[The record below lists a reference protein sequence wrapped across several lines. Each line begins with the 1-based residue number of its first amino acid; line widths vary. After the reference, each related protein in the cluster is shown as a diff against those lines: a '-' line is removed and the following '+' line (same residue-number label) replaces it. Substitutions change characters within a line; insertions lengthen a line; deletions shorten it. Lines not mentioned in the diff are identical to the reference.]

1 MRSVPTRVYRRK
13 IAHFFDLLRVLVDRD
28 MKLLYK
34 RSALGI
40 AWTLIN
46 PLLQLAVFS
55 FVFRSVIPINIPQFS
70 SFAFSGLLIWTW
82 SQTALFQ
89 ATGLIT
95 SNKALIRQPNF
106 PTAILPVVTTMT
118 GLIHFLLAL
127 PVLIIFLAVDGVQ
140 PNSVLFVLPLLM
152 VIQFV
157 LTVGLA
163 YPLAALNVTFR
174 DTQHTLG
181 VLLQMLF
188 YLTPIFY
195 DLNSVPKEFQP
206 FYQLNPMVPLIEAY
220 RAILL
225 KGTPPDWQAL
235 LIVSLIGLLF
245 CRSDWQ
251 FLDGKAIL
259 LWRNCKCVR
268 LLLSRVWGNVS
279 TATVPIDLIRLWRLL
294 YRVGGG

>member
-1 MRSVPTRVYRRK
+1 VRSVPTRVYRRK

-127 PVLIIFLAVDGVQ
+127 PVLIIFLAVDGVR
-140 PNSVLFVLPLLM
+140 PSSVLFVLPLLM

-206 FYQLNPMVPLIEAY
+206 LYQLNPMVPLLEAY

-225 KGTPPDWQAL
+225 KGTQPDWQAL
-235 LIVSLIGLLF
+235 LIVSLVVAVILPIGL
-245 CRSDWQ
+245 
-251 FLDGKAIL
+251 AIFRRQSNTFVEEL
-259 LWRNCKCVR
+259 
-268 LLLSRVWGNVS
+268 
-279 TATVPIDLIRLWRLL
+279 
-294 YRVGGG
+294 

>member
-1 MRSVPTRVYRRK
+1 VRSFPTLVYRRK

-55 FVFRSVIPINIPQFS
+55 FVFRSVIPINIPKFS

-127 PVLIIFLAVDGVQ
+127 PVLIIFLAVDGVR
-140 PNSVLFVLPLLM
+140 PSSVLFVLPLLM

-206 FYQLNPMVPLIEAY
+206 LYQLNPMVPLIEAY

-225 KGTPPDWQAL
+225 KGTQPDWQAL
-235 LIVSLIGLLF
+235 LIVSLVVAVILPVGL
-245 CRSDWQ
+245 
-251 FLDGKAIL
+251 AIFRRQSNTFVEEL
-259 LWRNCKCVR
+259 
-268 LLLSRVWGNVS
+268 
-279 TATVPIDLIRLWRLL
+279 
-294 YRVGGG
+294 

>member
-1 MRSVPTRVYRRK
+1 VRNAGTLVYQRK
-13 IAHFFDLLRVLVDRD
+13 IAHFFDLLRELVDRD

-55 FVFRSVIPINIPQFS
+55 FVFKSVVPINIPQFS

-82 SQTALFQ
+82 TQTALFQ

-95 SNKALIRQPNF
+95 SNRALIRQPNF
-106 PTAILPVVTTMT
+106 PTEILPVVTTTT

-127 PVLIIFLAVDGVQ
+127 PVLIIFLAIDGIQ
-140 PNSVLFVLPLLM
+140 PNYVLVFLPLLM
-152 VIQFV
+152 LIQFV
-157 LTVGLA
+157 LTVSLA

-195 DLNSVPKEFQP
+195 DLSSVPKEYQL

-220 RAILL
+220 RAVLL
-225 KGTPPDWQAL
+225 KGTQPDWQAL
-235 LIVSLIGLLF
+235 LIVSGVVAVLLPVGLGIFRRQSNRFVEEL
-245 CRSDWQ
+245 
-251 FLDGKAIL
+251 
-259 LWRNCKCVR
+259 
-268 LLLSRVWGNVS
+268 
-279 TATVPIDLIRLWRLL
+279 
-294 YRVGGG
+294 

>member
-55 FVFRSVIPINIPQFS
+55 FVFRTVIPINIPQYS

-127 PVLIIFLAVDGVQ
+127 PVLIIFLAVDGIQ
-140 PNSVLFVLPLLM
+140 PSSVLFVLPLLM

-225 KGTPPDWQAL
+225 KGTQPDWQML
-235 LIVSLIGLLF
+235 LIVSLVVAVILPIGL
-245 CRSDWQ
+245 
-251 FLDGKAIL
+251 AIFRRQSNTFVEEL
-259 LWRNCKCVR
+259 
-268 LLLSRVWGNVS
+268 
-279 TATVPIDLIRLWRLL
+279 
-294 YRVGGG
+294 

>member
-1 MRSVPTRVYRRK
+1 MRHSQKLIYNRK
-13 IAHFFDLLRVLVDRD
+13 IAHFFDLLRELVDRD

-55 FVFRSVIPINIPQFS
+55 FVFRSVIPINIPKYS

-89 ATGLIT
+89 ATALIT
-95 SNKALIRQPNF
+95 SNLTLIRQPNF
-106 PTAILPVVTTMT
+106 PTAILPVVTTTT
-118 GLIHFLLAL
+118 GLVHFLLAL
-127 PVLIIFLAVDGVQ
+127 PVLIIFLAIDGVQ
-140 PNSVLFVLPLLM
+140 PSAVLLLLPLLIL
-152 VIQFV
+152 IQFV
-157 LTVGLA
+157 LTVSLA

-195 DLNSVPKEFQP
+195 DLNSVPKEYQI

-220 RAILL
+220 RAVLL
-225 KGTPPDWQAL
+225 KGMQPDWTAL
-235 LIVSLIGLLF
+235 LIVSAVVAALLPIGLGIF
-245 CRSDWQ
+245 RRQSDR
-251 FLDGKAIL
+251 FVEEL
-259 LWRNCKCVR
+259 
-268 LLLSRVWGNVS
+268 
-279 TATVPIDLIRLWRLL
+279 
-294 YRVGGG
+294 

>member
-127 PVLIIFLAVDGVQ
+127 PVLIIFLAVDGVE
-140 PNSVLFVLPLLM
+140 PSSVLFVLPLLM

-163 YPLAALNVTFR
+163 YPLAAMNVTFR

-225 KGTPPDWQAL
+225 KGTQPDWQAL
-235 LIVSLIGLLF
+235 LIVSLVVAVILPIGL
-245 CRSDWQ
+245 
-251 FLDGKAIL
+251 AIFRRQSNTFVEEL
-259 LWRNCKCVR
+259 
-268 LLLSRVWGNVS
+268 
-279 TATVPIDLIRLWRLL
+279 
-294 YRVGGG
+294 

>member
-206 FYQLNPMVPLIEAY
+206 FYQLSPMVPLIEAY

-225 KGTPPDWQAL
+225 KGTQPDWQAL
-235 LIVSLIGLLF
+235 LIVSLIVAVILPIGL
-245 CRSDWQ
+245 
-251 FLDGKAIL
+251 AIFRRQSNTFVEEL
-259 LWRNCKCVR
+259 
-268 LLLSRVWGNVS
+268 
-279 TATVPIDLIRLWRLL
+279 
-294 YRVGGG
+294 

>member
-1 MRSVPTRVYRRK
+1 MRSFPTRVYRRQ

-127 PVLIIFLAVDGVQ
+127 PVLIIFLAIDGIQ
-140 PNSVLFVLPLLM
+140 PSSVLFLLPLLM

-163 YPLAALNVTFR
+163 YPLAAVNVTFR

-206 FYQLNPMVPLIEAY
+206 LYQLNPMVPLLEAY

-225 KGTPPDWQAL
+225 KGMQPDWQAL
-235 LIVSLIGLLF
+235 LIVSLVVAVILPIGL
-245 CRSDWQ
+245 
-251 FLDGKAIL
+251 AIFRRQSNTFVEEL
-259 LWRNCKCVR
+259 
-268 LLLSRVWGNVS
+268 
-279 TATVPIDLIRLWRLL
+279 
-294 YRVGGG
+294 

>member
-55 FVFRSVIPINIPQFS
+55 FVFRSVIPVNIPQFS

-127 PVLIIFLAVDGVQ
+127 PVLIIFLAVDGVE
-140 PNSVLFVLPLLM
+140 PSSVLFVLPLLM

-181 VLLQMLF
+181 VILQMLF

-206 FYQLNPMVPLIEAY
+206 FYQLNPMVPLLGAY

-225 KGTPPDWQAL
+225 KGTQPDWQAL
-235 LIVSLIGLLF
+235 LIVSVVVTVILPISL
-245 CRSDWQ
+245 
-251 FLDGKAIL
+251 AIFRRQSNTFVEEL
-259 LWRNCKCVR
+259 
-268 LLLSRVWGNVS
+268 
-279 TATVPIDLIRLWRLL
+279 
-294 YRVGGG
+294 

>member
-1 MRSVPTRVYRRK
+1 VRNAGQLVYRRQV
-13 IAHFFDLLRVLVDRD
+13 AHFFDLLRELVDRD

-55 FVFRSVIPINIPQFS
+55 FVFRSVIPINIPKYS

-82 SQTALFQ
+82 TQSALFQ

-95 SNKALIRQPNF
+95 SNRALIRQPNF
-106 PTAILPVVTTMT
+106 PIAILPVVTTAT

-127 PVLIIFLAVDGVQ
+127 PVLMIFLIIDGLQ
-140 PNSVLFVLPLLM
+140 PNSVLFFLPVLL
-152 VIQFV
+152 VIQFF

-195 DLNSVPKEFQP
+195 DLNSVPKEYLI

-220 RAILL
+220 RAVLL
-225 KGTPPDWQAL
+225 RGTQPDWMAL
-235 LIVSLIGLLF
+235 LIVSVVVAALLPIGLGIF
-245 CRSDWQ
+245 RRQSDR
-251 FLDGKAIL
+251 FVEEL
-259 LWRNCKCVR
+259 
-268 LLLSRVWGNVS
+268 
-279 TATVPIDLIRLWRLL
+279 
-294 YRVGGG
+294 

>member
-225 KGTPPDWQAL
+225 KGTQPDWQAL
-235 LIVSLIGLLF
+235 LIVSLIVAVILPIGL
-245 CRSDWQ
+245 
-251 FLDGKAIL
+251 AIFRRQSNTFVEEL
-259 LWRNCKCVR
+259 
-268 LLLSRVWGNVS
+268 
-279 TATVPIDLIRLWRLL
+279 
-294 YRVGGG
+294 

>member
-127 PVLIIFLAVDGVQ
+127 PVLIIFLAVDGVE

-225 KGTPPDWQAL
+225 KGTQPDWQAL
-235 LIVSLIGLLF
+235 LIVSLIVAVILPIGL
-245 CRSDWQ
+245 
-251 FLDGKAIL
+251 AIFRRQSNTFVEEL
-259 LWRNCKCVR
+259 
-268 LLLSRVWGNVS
+268 
-279 TATVPIDLIRLWRLL
+279 
-294 YRVGGG
+294 

>member
-55 FVFRSVIPINIPQFS
+55 FVFRSVVPINIPQFS

-127 PVLIIFLAVDGVQ
+127 PVLIIFLAVDGVR
-140 PNSVLFVLPLLM
+140 PSSVLFVLPLLM

-195 DLNSVPKEFQP
+195 DLNSVPKEFQS
-206 FYQLNPMVPLIEAY
+206 FYQLNPMVPLLEAY

-225 KGTPPDWQAL
+225 KGTQPDWQVL
-235 LIVSLIGLLF
+235 LIVSLVVAVILPIGLVIFRRQSNTFVEEL
-245 CRSDWQ
+245 
-251 FLDGKAIL
+251 
-259 LWRNCKCVR
+259 
-268 LLLSRVWGNVS
+268 
-279 TATVPIDLIRLWRLL
+279 
-294 YRVGGG
+294 

>member
-127 PVLIIFLAVDGVQ
+127 PVLIIFLAVDGVE
-140 PNSVLFVLPLLM
+140 PSSVLFVLPLLM

-206 FYQLNPMVPLIEAY
+206 LYQLNPMVPLLEAY

-225 KGTPPDWQAL
+225 KGTQPDWQAL
-235 LIVSLIGLLF
+235 LIVSLVVAVILPIGL
-245 CRSDWQ
+245 
-251 FLDGKAIL
+251 AIFRRQSNTFVEEL
-259 LWRNCKCVR
+259 
-268 LLLSRVWGNVS
+268 
-279 TATVPIDLIRLWRLL
+279 
-294 YRVGGG
+294 

>member
-1 MRSVPTRVYRRK
+1 VRSVPTRVYRRK

-55 FVFRSVIPINIPQFS
+55 FVFRTVIPINIPQYS

-127 PVLIIFLAVDGVQ
+127 PVLIIFLAVDGVR
-140 PNSVLFVLPLLM
+140 PSSVLFVLPLLM

-195 DLNSVPKEFQP
+195 DINSVPKEFQP
-206 FYQLNPMVPLIEAY
+206 LYQLNPMVPLIEAY

-225 KGTPPDWQAL
+225 KGTQPDWQAL
-235 LIVSLIGLLF
+235 LIVSLVVAVILPIGL
-245 CRSDWQ
+245 
-251 FLDGKAIL
+251 AIFRRQSNTFVEEL
-259 LWRNCKCVR
+259 
-268 LLLSRVWGNVS
+268 
-279 TATVPIDLIRLWRLL
+279 
-294 YRVGGG
+294 

>member
-13 IAHFFDLLRVLVDRD
+13 IAHFFDLLRVLVARD

-127 PVLIIFLAVDGVQ
+127 PVLIIFLAVDGVE
-140 PNSVLFVLPLLM
+140 PSSVLFVLPLLM

-195 DLNSVPKEFQP
+195 DLNSVPEEFQP

-225 KGTPPDWQAL
+225 KGTQPDWQAL
-235 LIVSLIGLLF
+235 LIVSLIVAVILPLGL
-245 CRSDWQ
+245 
-251 FLDGKAIL
+251 AIFRRQSNTFVEEL
-259 LWRNCKCVR
+259 
-268 LLLSRVWGNVS
+268 
-279 TATVPIDLIRLWRLL
+279 
-294 YRVGGG
+294 

>member
-1 MRSVPTRVYRRK
+1 MRSSQRLVYGRRM
-13 IAHFFDLLRVLVDRD
+13 AHLFDLLRELVDRE

-34 RSALGI
+34 RSTLGI

-55 FVFRSVIPINIPQFS
+55 FVFRTVIPVNIPQFS
-70 SFAFSGLLIWTW
+70 SFAFSGLLIWSWT
-82 SQTALFQ
+82 QTALFQ

-95 SNKALIRQPNF
+95 GNLALIRQPNF
-106 PTAILPVVTTMT
+106 PTAILPVVTTTT

-127 PVLIIFLAVDGVQ
+127 PVLIIFLAVDGIQ
-140 PNSVLFVLPLLM
+140 PNSALLALPLLM
-152 VIQFV
+152 VIQFI
-157 LTVGLA
+157 LTVSLA
-163 YPLAALNVTFR
+163 YPLAAMNVTFR

-195 DLNSVPKEFQP
+195 DFKSVPKEFQP

-225 KGTPPDWQAL
+225 KGTQPDWQSL
-235 LIVSLIGLLF
+235 LILSLVVAVLLPIGLGIF
-245 CRSDWQ
+245 NRQSDR
-251 FLDGKAIL
+251 FVEEL
-259 LWRNCKCVR
+259 
-268 LLLSRVWGNVS
+268 
-279 TATVPIDLIRLWRLL
+279 
-294 YRVGGG
+294 

>member
-127 PVLIIFLAVDGVQ
+127 PVLIIFLAVDGVR
-140 PNSVLFVLPLLM
+140 PSSVLFVLPLLM

-225 KGTPPDWQAL
+225 KGTQPDWQAL
-235 LIVSLIGLLF
+235 LIVSLVVAVILPIGL
-245 CRSDWQ
+245 
-251 FLDGKAIL
+251 AIFRRQSNTFVEEL
-259 LWRNCKCVR
+259 
-268 LLLSRVWGNVS
+268 
-279 TATVPIDLIRLWRLL
+279 
-294 YRVGGG
+294 

>member
-55 FVFRSVIPINIPQFS
+55 FVFRSVIPINIPKFS

-127 PVLIIFLAVDGVQ
+127 PVLIIFLAVDGVR
-140 PNSVLFVLPLLM
+140 PSSVLFVLPLLM

-206 FYQLNPMVPLIEAY
+206 LYQLNPMVPLIEAY

-225 KGTPPDWQAL
+225 KGTQPDWQAL
-235 LIVSLIGLLF
+235 LIVSLVVAVILPIGL
-245 CRSDWQ
+245 
-251 FLDGKAIL
+251 AIFRRQSNTFVEEL
-259 LWRNCKCVR
+259 
-268 LLLSRVWGNVS
+268 
-279 TATVPIDLIRLWRLL
+279 
-294 YRVGGG
+294 

>member
-1 MRSVPTRVYRRK
+1 MTSVPTQVYRRK

-55 FVFRSVIPINIPQFS
+55 FVFRSVVPINIPQFS

-127 PVLIIFLAVDGVQ
+127 PVLIIFLAIDGVQ
-140 PNSVLFVLPLLM
+140 PSSVLFVLPLLM
-152 VIQFV
+152 VIQFI

-225 KGTPPDWQAL
+225 KGTQPDWQAL
-235 LIVSLIGLLF
+235 LIVSLMVAVILPIGL
-245 CRSDWQ
+245 
-251 FLDGKAIL
+251 AIFRRQSNTFVEEL
-259 LWRNCKCVR
+259 
-268 LLLSRVWGNVS
+268 
-279 TATVPIDLIRLWRLL
+279 
-294 YRVGGG
+294 

>member
-55 FVFRSVIPINIPQFS
+55 FVFRTVIPINIPRYS

-140 PNSVLFVLPLLM
+140 PSSVLFVLPLLM

-157 LTVGLA
+157 LTVGFA

-225 KGTPPDWQAL
+225 KGTQPDWQVL
-235 LIVSLIGLLF
+235 LIVSLAVAVILPIGL
-245 CRSDWQ
+245 
-251 FLDGKAIL
+251 AIFRRQSNTFVEEL
-259 LWRNCKCVR
+259 
-268 LLLSRVWGNVS
+268 
-279 TATVPIDLIRLWRLL
+279 
-294 YRVGGG
+294 

>member
-55 FVFRSVIPINIPQFS
+55 FVFRSVIPINIPKFS

-127 PVLIIFLAVDGVQ
+127 PVLIIFLAVDGVR
-140 PNSVLFVLPLLM
+140 PNAVLFVLPLLM

-206 FYQLNPMVPLIEAY
+206 LYQLNPMVPLIEAY

-225 KGTPPDWQAL
+225 KGTQPDWQAL
-235 LIVSLIGLLF
+235 LIVSLVVAVILPIGL
-245 CRSDWQ
+245 
-251 FLDGKAIL
+251 AIFRRQSNTFVEEL
-259 LWRNCKCVR
+259 
-268 LLLSRVWGNVS
+268 
-279 TATVPIDLIRLWRLL
+279 
-294 YRVGGG
+294 

>member
-140 PNSVLFVLPLLM
+140 PSSVLFVLPLLM

-225 KGTPPDWQAL
+225 KGTQPDWQAL
-235 LIVSLIGLLF
+235 LIVSLVVAVILPLGL
-245 CRSDWQ
+245 
-251 FLDGKAIL
+251 AIFRRQSNTFVEEL
-259 LWRNCKCVR
+259 
-268 LLLSRVWGNVS
+268 
-279 TATVPIDLIRLWRLL
+279 
-294 YRVGGG
+294 

>member
-1 MRSVPTRVYRRK
+1 MGTLVYRRK
-13 IAHFFDLLRVLVDRD
+13 VTHFFDLLRELVDRE

-55 FVFRSVIPINIPQFS
+55 FVFRTVIPVNIPQFT
-70 SFAFSGLLIWTW
+70 SFAFSGLLIWNW

-95 SNKALIRQPNF
+95 SNLALIRQPNF
-106 PTAILPVVTTMT
+106 PTAILPVVTTTT

-127 PVLIIFLAVDGVQ
+127 PVLIIFLAMDGVQ
-140 PNSVLFVLPLLM
+140 PNPVLLYLPLLI

-157 LTVGLA
+157 LTVSLA
-163 YPLAALNVTFR
+163 YPLAAINVTFR

-181 VLLQMLF
+181 VVLQMLF

-195 DLNSVPKEFQP
+195 DLSSVPKQYQP
-206 FYQLNPMVPLIEAY
+206 LYQLNPMVPLIEAY

-225 KGTPPDWQAL
+225 KGMQPNWSAL
-235 LIVSLIGLLF
+235 LIVSVVVAVLLPIGLGIF
-245 CRSDWQ
+245 RRQSDR
-251 FLDGKAIL
+251 FVEEL
-259 LWRNCKCVR
+259 
-268 LLLSRVWGNVS
+268 
-279 TATVPIDLIRLWRLL
+279 
-294 YRVGGG
+294 

>member
-1 MRSVPTRVYRRK
+1 VRSVPTLVYRRK

-127 PVLIIFLAVDGVQ
+127 PVLIIFLAVDGVR
-140 PNSVLFVLPLLM
+140 PSSVLVGLPLLM

-206 FYQLNPMVPLIEAY
+206 LYQLNPMVPLLQAY

-225 KGTPPDWQAL
+225 KGTQPDWQAL
-235 LIVSLIGLLF
+235 LMVSLAVAVILPIGL
-245 CRSDWQ
+245 
-251 FLDGKAIL
+251 AIFRRQSNTFVEEL
-259 LWRNCKCVR
+259 
-268 LLLSRVWGNVS
+268 
-279 TATVPIDLIRLWRLL
+279 
-294 YRVGGG
+294 

>member
-28 MKLLYK
+28 IKLLYK

-55 FVFRSVIPINIPQFS
+55 FVFRSVIQINVPQFS

-140 PNSVLFVLPLLM
+140 PSAVLLVLPLLM

-195 DLNSVPKEFQP
+195 DLNSVPKEFQT
-206 FYQLNPMVPLIEAY
+206 FYQLNPMVPLLGAY

-225 KGTPPDWQAL
+225 KGTQPDWQAL
-235 LIVSLIGLLF
+235 LMVSLAVAVILPIGL
-245 CRSDWQ
+245 
-251 FLDGKAIL
+251 AIFRRQSNTFVEEL
-259 LWRNCKCVR
+259 
-268 LLLSRVWGNVS
+268 
-279 TATVPIDLIRLWRLL
+279 
-294 YRVGGG
+294 

>member
-106 PTAILPVVTTMT
+106 PTAILPIVTTMT

-140 PNSVLFVLPLLM
+140 PSSVLFVLPLLM

-225 KGTPPDWQAL
+225 KGTQPDWQAL
-235 LIVSLIGLLF
+235 LIVSLVVAVILPIGL
-245 CRSDWQ
+245 
-251 FLDGKAIL
+251 AIFRRQSNTFVEEL
-259 LWRNCKCVR
+259 
-268 LLLSRVWGNVS
+268 
-279 TATVPIDLIRLWRLL
+279 
-294 YRVGGG
+294 